1 LLDFQYFFYCH
12 IEKETKIKK
21 NKENRMAAKQYR
33 LTQRVN
39 LNGAMTTVSAFITCE
54 ATELDAFLGLLE
66 GEVTVFEE
74 LKKVGVADTLVN
86 SYNRIS
92 KISLPAEGGRFAMI
106 KPKGSLIV
114 KNSVGVDDVTSACKL
129 FHPFPDAPAVKPTS
143 VIVQMTGGES
153 LAN

>member
-1 LLDFQYFFYCH
+1 
-12 IEKETKIKK
+12 
-21 NKENRMAAKQYR
+21 MAAKQYR

-39 LNGAMTTVSAFITCE
+39 LKGSMTTNSAFITCE
-54 ATELDAFLGLLE
+54 PTELDAFLAHME

-74 LKKVGVADTLVN
+74 FKKVGVADTLVN
-86 SYNRIS
+86 SFNRIS

-106 KPKGSLIV
+106 KPKGALVV
-114 KNSVGVDDVTSACKL
+114 KNSVGVDDITNACKL
-129 FHPFPDAPAVKPTS
+129 FHPFPDAPAIKPTS